1 MARRN
6 NRLADV
12 INLSNESFKVH
23 KTLGDATNE
32 YMQNIYRRALSDDTL
47 KHEQEGMRSVYK
59 LLPADTPL
67 NLINRSLIEIR
78 VLDPMRESGLKANTV
93 NGRIKTLSRV
103 LEHAVELGYIST
115 NPARQV
121 PLMKLTAS
129 QIQTLNNEQIAAILA
144 QIDSLTFTGLR
155 DKTLI
160 KLMLDTGIRI
170 REAMDLTVDRVDLR
184 ERKLRAIKGK
194 NRKEE
199 DIPIS
204 IPMCKELKRYMNF
217 RDHAEVDNLFITIDG
232 HKMNRRTFQLRLQQ
246 YGRQAGIKNV
256 RVSPHTLR
264 HTFAKN
270 WIIGGGDVFSLQK
283 ILRHS
288 TMEMV
293 RIYVNLWSNEVQQQ
307 HDRFSP
313 LVRFEK
319 ELTTKKT

>member
-12 INLSNESFKVH
+12 INLANESFKVH

-32 YMQNIYRRALSDDTL
+32 YMQNIYRRALSEDTL

-59 LLPADTPL
+59 LLPASTPL
-67 NLINRSLIEIR
+67 SSINRSLIEIR
-78 VLDPMRESGLKANTV
+78 VLDSMRESGLKANTV

-144 QIDSLTFTGLR
+144 QIDSSTFTGLR

-194 NRKEE
+194 NRKE
-199 DIPIS
+199 PF
-204 IPMCKELKRYMNF
+204 L
-217 RDHAEVDNLFITIDG
+217 
-232 HKMNRRTFQLRLQQ
+232 
-246 YGRQAGIKNV
+246 
-256 RVSPHTLR
+256 
-264 HTFAKN
+264 
-270 WIIGGGDVFSLQK
+270 
-283 ILRHS
+283 
-288 TMEMV
+288 
-293 RIYVNLWSNEVQQQ
+293 
-307 HDRFSP
+307 
-313 LVRFEK
+313 
-319 ELTTKKT
+319 